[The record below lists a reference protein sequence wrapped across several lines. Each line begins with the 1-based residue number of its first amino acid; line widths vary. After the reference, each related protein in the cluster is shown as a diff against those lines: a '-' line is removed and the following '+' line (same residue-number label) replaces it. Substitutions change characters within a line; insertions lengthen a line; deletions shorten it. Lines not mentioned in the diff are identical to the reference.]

1 MRRDTLRLDGR
12 SVVVTGA
19 GRGLGRAYALDL
31 AGRGARVVVNDLGT
45 ATDGSGSQDAGP
57 AARVV
62 EEIRAAGGTAVASTA
77 DASGVEGTRS
87 LIALARAEFG
97 SVDGIV
103 ANAGIYRPGLDFTD
117 IDEALLERMTAIHS
131 LGAWRLVRA
140 AWPHFTEH
148 GRGRIVLVTSSAG
161 LYGMAGNAA
170 YSLLKAGIVGLTR
183 TLAAEGA
190 PYGIRVNAV
199 APVAWSRMSAATE
212 GVPPEVL
219 ERMREEAPPEAVAP
233 VVAALLADEVPVT
246 GEVLSAGRG
255 RVGRVLT
262 GETPGIRSADGGPLL
277 AQDLTDRI
285 DELLAVNG
293 VVYPASAHETP

>member
-1 MRRDTLRLDGR
+1 M
-12 SVVVTGA
+12 
-19 GRGLGRAYALDL
+19 
-31 AGRGARVVVNDLGT
+31 GT
-45 ATDGSGSQDAGP
+45 ETDGTGSEDSGP
-57 AARVV
+57 AAQVV
-62 EEIRAAGGTAVASTA
+62 EEIRAAGGTAVASTV
-77 DASGVEGTRS
+77 DASGIEGTQS
-87 LIALARAEFG
+87 LIDLACAEFG

-103 ANAGIYRPGLDFTD
+103 ANAGIYRPGLHFTD

-140 AWPHFTEH
+140 AWPRFTES
-148 GRGRIVLVTSSAG
+148 GRGRVVLVTSAAG

-183 TLAAEGA
+183 TLADYGA
-190 PYGIRVNAV
+190 RHGIRVNAV

-212 GVPPEVL
+212 GVPAEVL
-219 ERMREEAPPEAVAP
+219 ERLREQAPPEAVAP
-233 VVAALLADEVPVT
+233 VVAALLADDVPVT

-277 AQDLTDRI
+277 AQDLPERL
-285 DELLAVNG
+285 DELLSVDG